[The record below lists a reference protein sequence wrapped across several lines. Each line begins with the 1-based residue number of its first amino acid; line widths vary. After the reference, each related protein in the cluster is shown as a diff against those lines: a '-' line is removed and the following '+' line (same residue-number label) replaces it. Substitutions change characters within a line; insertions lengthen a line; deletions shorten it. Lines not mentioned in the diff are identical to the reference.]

1 MGTARPFAL
10 AMIIDA
16 VGSGLFLPFSLLYF
30 HQAGGLSLT
39 EAGLGLTI
47 AMLMAVP
54 APLAAGALVDRVGP
68 RTVAVATN
76 AARAVGFLGY
86 LLVHDLATLIA
97 VALLVSVSDRLF
109 WVAQPTL
116 IGEFAASGSR
126 DRWFGLTVALRAAGL
141 GIGGLLAG
149 LAVSSMGIVGYH
161 ALTVANAVS
170 FALAALLIANLRTPK
185 RAVIAASFAE
195 EGPRGLGR
203 SWPTGPFAGSS
214 QATWCS
220 GSQGR

>member
-1 MGTARPFAL
+1 MQVTRPRPSSRDGRGLTAVREQLGLPRIGTARPFAL

-39 EAGLGLTI
+39 EAGLGLTV
-47 AMLMAVP
+47 AMLIAVP
-54 APLAAGALVDRVGP
+54 APLTAGALVDRVGP
-68 RTVAVATN
+68 KTVAVATN
-76 AARAVGFLGY
+76 ATRVVGFLGY
-86 LLVHDLATLIA
+86 LFVHDLATLIA

-141 GIGGLLAG
+141 GLVVCSLA
-149 LAVSSMGIVGYH
+149 
-161 ALTVANAVS
+161 
-170 FALAALLIANLRTPK
+170 LR
-185 RAVIAASFAE
+185 
-195 EGPRGLGR
+195 
-203 SWPTGPFAGSS
+203 
-214 QATWCS
+214 
-220 GSQGR
+220 